1 LSRVTKITVGI
12 VAIVAIA
19 VLIAY
24 LVLQTYEPKLRTEL
38 IRAIEERF
46 DAKAELQT
54 LELSLFPRVRISGT
68 GLTLWYKGRHDIPPL
83 IELDEFT
90 THASLRELFQKPRR
104 IAEVNLKGLM
114 IQIPPDDDDDDEAE
128 TGAKKPVK
136 KDKPASAKPSEVAK
150 RPIPAFVIARLHADG
165 AILRILP
172 KRVDKDPLE
181 FKMNRL
187 VLNAVGMDR
196 PLQFQSTLKNAKPP
210 GIINSKG
217 EFGPWNTKDPGGTP
231 VSGVY
236 TFRDADLSIFKGI
249 SGTLASNGEY
259 KGVLRNI
266 EVDGNAEVP
275 NFMVRIGKHPVH
287 LKTKFHAFVD
297 GTRGDTLLKPVV
309 ASFDRTT
316 VYCEGAIIKKKGL
329 QGKSVILDV
338 QVRDGR
344 IEDILKFAVTGKAPV
359 VGAIRFTSKME
370 LPPGDVDVIKKL
382 KLNGGFGV
390 EDAKF
395 TTATVQEK
403 IEDLSY
409 KSRGKLDEE
418 EMDERIVSDLKGNFV
433 IGNGRASFS
442 KLAFM
447 VPGAHVELEGTYNLA
462 SGEIDFEG
470 TLKMEAKISQTQK
483 GIKSLLLKVVDP
495 FFRENKKTV
504 LPISVSGTRDNPK
517 FGLRLGGGDDKKK
530 DKKEKDKKD

>member
-1 LSRVTKITVGI
+1 
-12 VAIVAIA
+12 

-38 IRAIEERF
+38 IRTIEERF

-83 IELDEFT
+83 IKLDEFT

-104 IAEVNLKGLM
+104 IAEVNLKGLL
-114 IQIPPDDDDDDEAE
+114 IQIPPDDDGDKEAE
-128 TGAKKPVK
+128 DGENKSAKKVEPA
-136 KDKPASAKPSEVAK
+136 PASQPAEVAQ
-150 RPIPAFVIARLHADG
+150 RPIPAFVIARLQADG
-165 AILRILP
+165 SILRILP
-172 KRVDKDPLE
+172 KRADKDPLE

-187 VLNAVGMDR
+187 VLNAVGIDR
-196 PLQFQSTLKNAKPP
+196 PLQFQSTLRNAKPP

-259 KGVLRNI
+259 KGVLKKI
-266 EVDGNAEVP
+266 EVEGVADVP
-275 NFMVRIGKHPVH
+275 NFMVRIGKQPVH
-287 LKTKFHAFVD
+287 LKAKFQAFVD
-297 GTRGDTLLKPVV
+297 GTKGDTLLKPVV
-309 ASFDRTT
+309 ASFGRTT
-316 VYCEGAIIKKKGL
+316 IYCEGAIIKKKGL

-359 VGAIRFTSKME
+359 VGAIRFKSKME
-370 LPPGDVDVIKKL
+370 LPPGDVDVIRKL
-382 KLNGGFGV
+382 RLNGGFGV
-390 EDAKF
+390 EDAEF
-395 TTATVQEK
+395 TTTTVQDK

-418 EMDERIVSDLKGNFV
+418 EQDERIVSDLKGNFV
-433 IGNGRASFS
+433 ISNGAASFS

-462 SGEIDFEG
+462 TSEIDFEG
-470 TLKMEAKISQTQK
+470 NLRMQAKISQTQK
-483 GIKSLLLKVVDP
+483 GFKSLLLKIVDP
-495 FFRENKKTV
+495 FFREGKQTV
-504 LPISVSGTRDNPK
+504 LPIRVSGTRDNPK
-517 FGLRLGGGDDKKK
+517 FGLRLGGGDK
-530 DKKEKDKKD
+530 KKEKKGK